1 MSTIPAKSEYLL
13 LLRNTELEK
22 RLTLNEMEEAMRQF
36 NGWLDKWR
44 TAGAIKGGQPLA
56 GKGTTIS
63 GSKARTLADGP
74 FPEAKEAV
82 GGYILIE
89 AESFEE
95 AVKIA
100 SEWPLLEYDG
110 FVEVRPVINQCVP
123 MQMLSERAVA
133 AGV

>member
-1 MSTIPAKSEYLL
+1 
-13 LLRNTELEK
+13 
-22 RLTLNEMEEAMRQF
+22 MRQF

-123 MQMLSERAVA
+123 MQMLSERAA
-133 AGV
+133 AVGV